1 MKIQYCWFA
10 VFFVFFSASGQSR
23 TLGIDENQVN
33 LIPAYDFDLAGSWTA
48 ITYDVVWDNIA
59 EKVVRFEPVDTIE
72 AVVFNRLIGFPSRA
86 YRLMAI
92 DGQDIWKD
100 AVFNLDSIDTVFK
113 VYWHGEDDVKDVAKV
128 TTYGEMGVQFNIDM
142 PDSKDKFDDNL
153 FIELVR
159 NEIKPK
165 Q

>member
-59 EKVVRFEPVDTIE
+59 EKVVRFEPVDTIR
-72 AVVFNRLIGFPSRA
+72 FSFSCLQTNG
-86 YRLMAI
+86 YRRTGYLERRC
-92 DGQDIWKD
+92 
-100 AVFNLDSIDTVFK
+100 V
-113 VYWHGEDDVKDVAKV
+113 
-128 TTYGEMGVQFNIDM
+128 
-142 PDSKDKFDDNL
+142 
-153 FIELVR
+153 
-159 NEIKPK
+159 
-165 Q
+165 

>member
-1 MKIQYCWFA
+1 
-10 VFFVFFSASGQSR
+10 
-23 TLGIDENQVN
+23 
-33 LIPAYDFDLAGSWTA
+33 
-48 ITYDVVWDNIA
+48 
-59 EKVVRFEPVDTIE
+59 
-72 AVVFNRLIGFPSRA
+72 
-86 YRLMAI
+86 MAI